1 MRSSASPG
9 VCADRFMRRYLRE
22 ERKQVRREVGR
33 CAGRL
38 QAASQ
43 THRRAPASCWRA
55 GCNWANSRRSSAARS
70 SSSATTAA
78 GPHRAACGTPV
89 VVTYAQTN
97 PQHTPWKVPSRVL
110 SREVPCKNCL
120 KSRCPFVD
128 HPCLLGIDEHEVAA
142 AALDLLAEARA
153 SRAAA
158 DPSTPAARAA

>member
-1 MRSSASPG
+1 VLDSDSTTPGRVYMASLCVDGATPGGTEGICVSAS
-9 VCADRFMRRYLRE
+9 AD
-22 ERKQVRREVGR
+22 G
-33 CAGRL
+33 G
-38 QAASQ
+38 Q
-43 THRRAPASCWRA
+43 TFAVPVTVAVP
-55 GCNWANSRRSSAARS
+55 
-70 SSSATTAA
+70 AA
-78 GPHRAACGTPV
+78 GGNCFDQEWMAVNPFSGDLYIVYRHIAAACGTPV

-158 DPSTPAARAA
+158 DPSTRAARAA